1 MNNYRI
7 KIIFLLSSFVILI
20 FLSVSIAYADVYIDE
35 TGRKVN
41 IPSSPK
47 RIVSLAPSITET
59 LFALGLDKEIV
70 GVTTFSDYPEAAR
83 SKPCVGSYVSIS
95 LEKVVSLSPDL
106 IIGTADG
113 NKIEI
118 VEQLERVGFPVY
130 MINPTNLDEI
140 FKMVL
145 DIGRITGKENE
156 AKKLACNLRERVR
169 IVVLRKADLKKLRV
183 FFQIGIDPIV
193 TVGSNTLHN
202 ELITLAGGINIS
214 GKEAMR
220 YPRYS
225 IEEIIVK
232 QPEIIIISSMKRG
245 GDFKRVRDKWKRWKN
260 IPAVKNNR
268 VHIFNTDLIDHP
280 SPRIVDGLEEIAKI
294 IHPEISFKND

>member
-1 MNNYRI
+1 MMLFSKYGI
-7 KIIFLLSSFVILI
+7 KFFLIMLVILSSQGV
-20 FLSVSIAYADVYIDE
+20 YAGSYIDE

-41 IPSSPK
+41 IPPSPK
-47 RIVSLAPSITET
+47 RIVSLAPSVTET
-59 LFALGLDKEIV
+59 LFALGLDEEIV

-83 SKPCVGSYVSIS
+83 SKSCVGSYVSIS

-113 NKIEI
+113 NKIET

-130 MINPTNLDEI
+130 MINPSNLDEI

-145 DIGRITGKENE
+145 DIGRVTGKENE
-156 AKKLACNLRERVR
+156 AKKLVCNLRERVR
-169 IVVLRKADLKKLRV
+169 IVVSQTAGLKKPKV

-193 TVGSNTLHN
+193 TVSSNTLHN

-214 GKEAMR
+214 GNEATK

-225 IEEIIVK
+225 IEEIIVRK
-232 QPEIIIISSMKRG
+232 PEIIIVSSMKRG
-245 GDFKRVRDKWKRWKN
+245 EDFDRIRDKWKRWKN

-268 VHIFNTDLIDHP
+268 IHIFNSDLTDHP
-280 SPRIVDGLEEIAKI
+280 SPRIVDGLEELAKI
-294 IHPEISFKND
+294 IHPGVSFKNN

>member
-1 MNNYRI
+1 MLVI
-7 KIIFLLSSFVILI
+7 LSSQGV
-20 FLSVSIAYADVYIDE
+20 YAGSYIDE

-41 IPSSPK
+41 IPPSPK
-47 RIVSLAPSITET
+47 RIVSLAPSVTET
-59 LFALGLDKEIV
+59 LFALGLDEEIV

-83 SKPCVGSYVSIS
+83 SKSCVGSYVSIS

-113 NKIEI
+113 NKIET

-130 MINPTNLDEI
+130 MINPSNLDEI

-145 DIGRITGKENE
+145 DIGRVTGKENE
-156 AKKLACNLRERVR
+156 AKKLVCNLRERVR
-169 IVVLRKADLKKLRV
+169 IVVSQTAGLKKPKV

-193 TVGSNTLHN
+193 TVSSNTLHN

-214 GKEAMR
+214 GNEATK

-225 IEEIIVK
+225 IEEIIVRK
-232 QPEIIIISSMKRG
+232 PEIIIVSSMKRG
-245 GDFKRVRDKWKRWKN
+245 EDFDRIRDKWKRWKN

-268 VHIFNTDLIDHP
+268 IHIFNSDLTDHP
-280 SPRIVDGLEEIAKI
+280 SPRIVDGLEELAKI
-294 IHPEISFKND
+294 IHPGVSFKNN

>member
-1 MNNYRI
+1 MNNYRNKVAFLLPFLI
-7 KIIFLLSSFVILI
+7 FSIFLFFFKV
-20 FLSVSIAYADVYIDE
+20 YADEYIDE

-41 IPSSPK
+41 IPPSPR
-47 RIVSLAPSITET
+47 RIVALAPSITET

-113 NKIEI
+113 NKIET

-145 DIGRITGKENE
+145 DIGRVTGKENE
-156 AKKLACNLRERVR
+156 AKKLVCNLRERVR
-169 IVVLRKADLKKLRV
+169 IVVSQTADLEKPKV

-214 GKEAMR
+214 GNEATK

-225 IEEIIVK
+225 IEEIIVR
-232 QPEIIIISSMKRG
+232 QPEIIIVSSMKRG
-245 GDFKRVRDKWKRWKN
+245 GDFKRVSNKWKRWED
-260 IPAVKNNR
+260 IPAIKNNR
-268 VHIFNTDLIDHP
+268 IHIFNTDLTDHP
-280 SPRIVDGLEEIAKI
+280 SPRIVDGLEELAKI
-294 IHPEISFKND
+294 IHPGVP